1 METAKHF
8 GSKLRKTLAALFAT
22 MALMAVLLPGALAV
36 DLNVDV
42 GFYFKQSRGGTCT
55 LASAAMMLRR
65 RAYLDGMDSWVDVTE
80 NGIKS
85 TAWSGGLSHSFTYN
99 DMHVGYATLPSG
111 KAAKTEALVS
121 ILAEHPEGIV
131 LYDRTRPHAV
141 LLTDYTDGVFYCSDP
156 AGSVS
161 SGRVPISAASIS
173 IAGASCY
180 WYISSDHNSA
190 VATLDSLRLEGM
202 RYPVN
207 IRTGKG
213 MSVSGTAASASGA
226 VLSSVEA
233 AILDA
238 NDQPVQSA
246 EASPNVSSWSLKNFD
261 SQLRFGELPEGSYT
275 YMVVL
280 TDSNGQT
287 VSTTLNVLQTN
298 CAINP
303 GNSGA
308 SSTATYWTVQDPSGT
323 KLGQLVQETEEAVA
337 QAVESEAEAVTET
350 KKGMWSWLLG

>member
-1 METAKHF
+1 
-8 GSKLRKTLAALFAT
+8 
-22 MALMAVLLPGALAV
+22 MALVLSLVLMAAMLPGALAV
-36 DLNVDV
+36 DLNVDA

-65 RAYLDGMDSWVDVTE
+65 RAFLDGLTDWTDVTE
-80 NGIKS
+80 NSVRGS
-85 TAWSGGLSHSFTYN
+85 AWAGGLSHSFNYN
-99 DMHVGYATLPSG
+99 AMQVGYSTLPSNNEEK
-111 KAAKTEALVS
+111 KAVL
-121 ILAEHPEGIV
+121 IQLLAEHPEGIV
-131 LYDRTRPHAV
+131 LYDRRQPHAV

-246 EASPNVSSWSLKNFD
+246 EAAPNASSWSLKNFD

-287 VSTTLNVLQTN
+287 LCFMSDFTVS
-298 CAINP
+298 
-303 GNSGA
+303 GSA

-323 KLGQLVQETEEAVA
+323 KRVSSFRRPKRL
-337 QAVESEAEAVTET
+337 
-350 KKGMWSWLLG
+350 WLRQSRVKLRL